1 MKEAHDL
8 ALRGLVV
15 VAKMGLTE
23 DYTNRFLGIREA
35 FSKAVFLLERN
46 DREGLKYLDVAIES
60 TVKRFGVSLTVKML
74 GIEHKG

>member
-1 MKEAHDL
+1 MKESHDI
-8 ALRGLVV
+8 ALRGLVAV
-15 VAKMGLTE
+15 TKMGLTE

-35 FSKAVFLLERN
+35 FGKALFLLERN

-60 TVKRFGVSLTVKML
+60 TVKRFGVALAVKML